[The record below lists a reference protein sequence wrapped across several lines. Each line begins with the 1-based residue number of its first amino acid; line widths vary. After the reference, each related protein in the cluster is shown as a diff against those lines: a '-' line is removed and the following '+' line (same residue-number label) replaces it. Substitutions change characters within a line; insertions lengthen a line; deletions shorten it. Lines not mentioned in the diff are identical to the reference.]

1 MPGRVGSLFG
11 LNPYSSTSL
20 RRSSSAALFALRLRQ
35 KKRAAKIIRA
45 TETTGTTT
53 ATAMVPLVERPE
65 EAAAAVEVDC
75 AADSVALE
83 DAMDEEPVS
92 VGVAVDV
99 TMTTVVPPVLLLE
112 TEETTVDS
120 GVEVVDG

>member
-1 MPGRVGSLFG
+1 
-11 LNPYSSTSL
+11 
-20 RRSSSAALFALRLRQ
+20 
-35 KKRAAKIIRA
+35 
-45 TETTGTTT
+45 
-53 ATAMVPLVERPE
+53 MVPLVERPE